1 MALIDQDAERRIQ
14 VVEEQQSLR
23 QRLSTLGLPSGDI
36 SHPEVWRNVS
46 SKIDL
51 SLENTVVILGTG
63 NERDNLRTALWIKQQ
78 YPKVLVYTRS
88 NSVSK
93 FAMSV
98 AEEKDLHA
106 FSINQLVEDMIPNR
120 WTR

>member
-1 MALIDQDAERRIQ
+1 VALIDQDAERRIQ
-14 VVEEQQSLR
+14 VVEEQQSLGKDY
-23 QRLSTLGLPSGDI
+23 QRSVFLGDI

>member
-1 MALIDQDAERRIQ
+1 MGKDY
-14 VVEEQQSLR
+14 
-23 QRLSTLGLPSGDI
+23 QRSIFRGDI

-46 SKIDL
+46 TEIDL
-51 SLENTVVILGTG
+51 SLGNTVVILGTG

-88 NSVSK
+88 NIESK
-93 FAMSV
+93 FAASV

-106 FSINQLVEDMIPNR
+106 FSINKLVEEMIPNR